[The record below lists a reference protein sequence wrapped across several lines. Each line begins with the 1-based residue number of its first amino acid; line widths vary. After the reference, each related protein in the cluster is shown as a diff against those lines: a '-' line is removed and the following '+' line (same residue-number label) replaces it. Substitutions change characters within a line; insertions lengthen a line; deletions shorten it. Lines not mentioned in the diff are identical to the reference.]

1 MSTILVAGIGNVFL
15 GDDGFGVEV
24 VRRLQEQLAA
34 GELPPLGAGVDIADF
49 GIRGVDL
56 CYALLDGVDSAILI
70 DATQRGG
77 SPGTLYVIEP
87 SLEESACAASG
98 DPYAAPILMSPHEM
112 DPAKVLQTVRM
123 LAGGCEDIVVLG
135 CEPQDFGCD
144 DGEEG
149 RMSLSRPVAAAV
161 EQATDVVVRLVTARL
176 EQRAARVASHG
187 GCATDGHGYGLK

>member
-1 MSTILVAGIGNVFL
+1 MSAILVAGIGNVFL

-34 GELPPLGAGVDIADF
+34 GELPAFAAGVNVADF

-77 SPGTLYVIEP
+77 APGTLYVIEP
-87 SLEESACAASG
+87 SVEESGGTANE
-98 DPYAAPILMSPHEM
+98 DPYVVPILMSPHEM

-123 LAGGCEDIVVLG
+123 LGGGCEDIVVLG
-135 CEPQDFGCD
+135 CEPQDFGYD

-161 EQATDVVVRLVTARL
+161 EQAAEVVVRLVTARL
-176 EQRAARVASHG
+176 EQRAARVP
-187 GCATDGHGYGLK
+187 

>member
-34 GELPPLGAGVDIADF
+34 GELPALAAGVNIADF

-77 SPGTLYVIEP
+77 PPGTLYVIEP
-87 SLEESACAASG
+87 SIEGPGCAASG
-98 DPYAAPILMSPHEM
+98 DPYAVPILMSPHEM
-112 DPAKVLQTVRM
+112 DPAKVLETVRM
-123 LAGGCEDIVVLG
+123 LGGSCEDIVVLG
-135 CEPQDFGCD
+135 CEPLDFGCE

-161 EQATDVVVRLVTARL
+161 ERAAEVVVRLVTARQ
-176 EQRAARVASHG
+176 EQRASRVA
-187 GCATDGHGYGLK
+187 

>member
-24 VRRLQEQLAA
+24 VRRLQGQVAA
-34 GELPPLGAGVDIADF
+34 GELPGFAAGVNVADF

-77 SPGTLYVIEP
+77 APGTLYVIEP
-87 SLEESACAASG
+87 SIEDSGGAASG
-98 DPYAAPILMSPHEM
+98 DPYAVPILMSPHEM

-123 LAGGCEDIVVLG
+123 LGGGCEDVVVLG
-135 CEPQDFGCD
+135 CEPQDFGCEE
-144 DGEEG
+144 GEEG
-149 RMSLSRPVAAAV
+149 RMSLSGPVAAAV
-161 EQATDVVVRLVTARL
+161 EHAAEVVVRLVTARL
-176 EQRAARVASHG
+176 AQRAARV
-187 GCATDGHGYGLK
+187 T